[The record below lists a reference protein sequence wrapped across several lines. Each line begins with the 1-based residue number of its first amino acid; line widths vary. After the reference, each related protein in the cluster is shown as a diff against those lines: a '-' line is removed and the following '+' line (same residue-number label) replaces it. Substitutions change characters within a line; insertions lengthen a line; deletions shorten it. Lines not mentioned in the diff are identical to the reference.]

1 LFIIKCAL
9 VDSESMFR
17 RTQLKEN
24 EDTLTDLP
32 ESRNS
37 TAVTEEHQMRKAC
50 WIGKKQTQKR
60 GGENPKRD
68 GEWPALV
75 PMVGTWYADLELE
88 LHDRARAARSLVSV
102 FSSTT
107 EYQ

>member
-1 LFIIKCAL
+1 
-9 VDSESMFR
+9 MFR

-32 ESRNS
+32 ESRQFN
-37 TAVTEEHQMRKAC
+37 RRDR
-50 WIGKKQTQKR
+50 R

-88 LHDRARAARSLVSV
+88 LHDRARAARSLISV
-102 FSSTT
+102 FLSR
-107 EYQ
+107 